1 QGPQEFCG
9 HAGPRRRLAAS
20 KWTSNGYGGQGMR
33 VPFSLTASM
42 TGYLARK
49 SMSGDKRFPLVMML
63 EPLHACNLTCTGCG
77 RIREYKSTINE
88 ILTVEECLKAVDECG
103 APIVSICGG
112 EPMIYPEI
120 GRLASEILARKK
132 HIYLCT
138 NGMFIRKRL
147 AEFKP
152 TSRLFF
158 NVHLD
163 GLEKT
168 HDICVERDGVFR
180 EAIDG
185 IKAAKAAGFL
195 VTSNTTIYK
204 ETDIEEIAELFAY
217 LQTLGV
223 DGHMLSPAYS
233 YAAVMTKEI
242 FMSRAEI
249 REKFQQASA
258 LLERYNIV
266 TSPIY
271 MEFLRGE
278 RELMCTAWGNPTY
291 NPRGW
296 KGPCYLM
303 TDAHHATFRELI
315 DNTPWENYGHG
326 RDPRCEDCMVHAGYE
341 ASAVLGGNKKLG
353 DTWKMLSWT
362 VSGKMG
368 GILKGK
374 PAPANG
380 KANGNG
386 HHNGNG
392 HSNGN
397 GNGTR
402 TSKPATPVAV
412 QEDEV
417 FRILCLPLSRVP
429 P

>member
-1 QGPQEFCG
+1 
-9 HAGPRRRLAAS
+9 
-20 KWTSNGYGGQGMR
+20 MR
-33 VPFSLTASM
+33 VPLSM
-42 TGYLARK
+42 TTSMAGYLAK
-49 SMSGDKRFPLVMML
+49 KGMSGKKFPLVMML
-63 EPLHACNLTCTGCG
+63 EPLHTCNLTCTGCG
-77 RIREYKSTINE
+77 RIREYKFTINE
-88 ILTVEECLKAVDECG
+88 IMTVEQCMKAVEDCG

-112 EPMIYPEI
+112 EPLIYPEI
-120 GRLASEILARKK
+120 GKLAGAILAQKR

-147 AEFKP
+147 AKFKP
-152 TSRLFF
+152 TSRFFF

-180 EAIDG
+180 EAIEG

-195 VTSNTTIYK
+195 VTSNTTVYK

-233 YAAVMTKEI
+233 YGAVMTKEI

-258 LLERYNIV
+258 LLEQYNSV

-296 KGPCYLM
+296 KGPCYLI
-303 TDAHHATFRELI
+303 TDAHHETFKEFI
-315 DNTPWENYGHG
+315 DNTPWEKYGHG

-353 DTWKMLSWT
+353 DTWKMLKWQL
-362 VSGKMG
+362 SGQMG
-368 GILKGK
+368 GRIGPK
-374 PAPANG
+374 ADANRG
-380 KANGNG
+380 NGNGNGNG
-386 HHNGNG
+386 HGSGNG
-392 HSNGN
+392 HSNGQARRPS
-397 GNGTR
+397 G
-402 TSKPATPVAV
+402 SPALVNISNSVSSSEA
-412 QEDEV
+412 
-417 FRILCLPLSRVP
+417 SS
-429 P
+429 

>member
-1 QGPQEFCG
+1 
-9 HAGPRRRLAAS
+9 
-20 KWTSNGYGGQGMR
+20 MR
-33 VPFSLTASM
+33 VPLSLTTSM
-42 TGYLARK
+42 AGYLTGK
-49 SMSGDKRFPLVMML
+49 KMSGAQKFPLVMML

-88 ILTVEECLKAVDECG
+88 MLTVEECLKAVDDCG
-103 APIVSICGG
+103 APIVSLCGG
-112 EPMIYPEI
+112 EPMIYPELD
-120 GRLASEILARKK
+120 RLVKEILDRKK

-147 AEFKP
+147 KEFKP

-180 EAIDG
+180 EAIEG

-195 VTSNTTIYK
+195 VTSNTTVYK
-204 ETDIEEIAELFAY
+204 ETDIEEIADLFAY

-223 DGHMLSPAYS
+223 DGHMISPAYS

-242 FMSRAEI
+242 FMSRDEI
-249 REKFQQASA
+249 RDKFRQASK

-271 MEFLRGE
+271 MEYLRGE
-278 RELMCTAWGNPTY
+278 RELMCTAWGMPTY
-291 NPRGW
+291 NTRGW

-303 TDAHHATFRELI
+303 TDAHHSNFKEFI
-315 DNTPWENYGHG
+315 DNTPWEKYGHG

-353 DTWKMLSWT
+353 DTWKMLTWT
-362 VSGKMG
+362 MSGKMG
-368 GILKGK
+368 GLIGEPSERELQ
-374 PAPANG
+374 
-380 KANGNG
+380 ANGNG
-386 HHNGNG
+386 HSAGSG

-397 GNGTR
+397 GSAKR
-402 TSKPATPVAV
+402 AIPVAPSN
-412 QEDEV
+412 QSQDEV
-417 FRILCLPLSRVP
+417 FRIL
-429 P
+429 

>member
-1 QGPQEFCG
+1 
-9 HAGPRRRLAAS
+9 
-20 KWTSNGYGGQGMR
+20 
-33 VPFSLTASM
+33 M

-49 SMSGDKRFPLVMML
+49 GVSGAQKFPLVMML
-63 EPLHACNLTCTGCG
+63 EPLHTCNLTCTGCG

-88 ILTVEECLKAVDECG
+88 IMTVEQCMNAVEDCD

-112 EPMIYPEI
+112 EPLIYPEI
-120 GRLASEILARKK
+120 GKLAGAILAQKR

-152 TSRLFF
+152 TSRFFF

-180 EAIDG
+180 EAVEG

-195 VTSNTTIYK
+195 VSSNTTVYK
-204 ETDIEEIAELFAY
+204 ETDIEEIAELFTY

-223 DGHMLSPAYS
+223 DGHMISPAYS

-249 REKFQQASA
+249 QEKFREASS

-278 RELMCTAWGNPTY
+278 TRPDVHRLGKSHVQSARLE
-291 NPRGW
+291 
-296 KGPCYLM
+296 GPLLL
-303 TDAHHATFRELI
+303 DDGFSSRH
-315 DNTPWENYGHG
+315 
-326 RDPRCEDCMVHAGYE
+326 VQ
-341 ASAVLGGNKKLG
+341 
-353 DTWKMLSWT
+353 
-362 VSGKMG
+362 
-368 GILKGK
+368 GI
-374 PAPANG
+374 
-380 KANGNG
+380 
-386 HHNGNG
+386 H
-392 HSNGN
+392 
-397 GNGTR
+397 R
-402 TSKPATPVAV
+402 
-412 QEDEV
+412 
-417 FRILCLPLSRVP
+417 
-429 P
+429 

>member
-1 QGPQEFCG
+1 
-9 HAGPRRRLAAS
+9 
-20 KWTSNGYGGQGMR
+20 MR

-42 TGYLARK
+42 TGYLAKKAIDRTP
-49 SMSGDKRFPLVMML
+49 RFPLVMML

-77 RIREYKSTINE
+77 RIREYKSTIDE
-88 ILTVEECLKAVDECG
+88 MLTVEQCLNAVDECG

-120 GRLASEILARKK
+120 GRLTSEVLARKK

-138 NGMFIRKRL
+138 NGMFIRKQLRN
-147 AEFKP
+147 FKP
-152 TSRLFF
+152 TSRFFF

-163 GLEKT
+163 GLERT

-180 EAIDG
+180 EAVDG

-204 ETDIEEIAELFAY
+204 ETDIEEIADLFAY

-242 FMSRAEI
+242 FMSRDEI
-249 REKFQQASA
+249 REKFRRASE

-271 MEFLRGE
+271 MEYLRGE

-303 TDAHHATFRELI
+303 TDAHYPTFDEFI
-315 DNTPWENYGHG
+315 NKVEWEKYGRG

-362 VSGKMG
+362 LSGKMG
-368 GILKGK
+368 GVKGR
-374 PAPANG
+374 PANG
-380 KANGNG
+380 RGRT
-386 HHNGNG
+386 NG
-392 HSNGN
+392 HSNGHGN
-397 GNGTR
+397 GNGHGATHVMPP
-402 TSKPATPVAV
+402 PAAK
-412 QEDEV
+412 QDEV
-417 FRILCLPLSRVP
+417 FRIL
-429 P
+429 